1 MTAQAP
7 LLNVRG
13 LAFRRATSPRTPSAD
28 AVINPRGIEAV
39 QISLAQENLA
49 DNRENDEFLINS
61 PSWPGV
67 KSFAAPVGIALHAA
81 THTEMAPIFKS
92 NFGADSSTHVLVID
106 GAGVHTDKTI
116 FLVSGATIPGPIV
129 MVTGNDGKKY
139 PRPVKNFDVGLKR
152 IDLGISLPAGVLPT
166 AVVNPVG
173 AAGAGWQELYNAAV
187 DTYRW
192 EYSRRG
198 QPNERL
204 GYADVCVVN
213 ELSLKMDSIN
223 ERLKLGLNV
232 MGAEW
237 VVGAAANVTAR
248 AKTTEQFLSY
258 NATCFMQ
265 SLSVITAPTKLPLR
279 GLTLNMAVEYVP
291 QTGQTGVDG
300 SAADPDSNL
309 IDYAR
314 GRFMPNGFGLN
325 FIQPLGSRYTD
336 RAALTDQQCFLMF
349 KDRVGGVATPTR
361 VLCIWFPEVNENDN
375 PAAGANGL
383 LEADDQPYIV
393 GQSSLLGAGLGT
405 AFKAAIAIMS
415 F

>member
-1 MTAQAP
+1 MPA
-7 LLNVRG
+7 L
-13 LAFRRATSPRTPSAD
+13 S
-28 AVINPRGIEAV
+28 
-39 QISLAQENLA
+39 QENLA
-49 DNRENDEFLINS
+49 DNRDLDEFMINS

-81 THTEMAPIFKS
+81 THTEMAPIFLA
-92 NFGADSSTHVLVID
+92 NFGALSSTNVLVID
-106 GAGVHTDKTI
+106 GAGLHTASTI

-129 MVTGNDGKKY
+129 MVTGSDGKKY
-139 PRPVKNFDVGLKR
+139 PRPVKNFDIALKR
-152 IDLGISLPAGVLPT
+152 IDLAIALPAGVLPT

-173 AAGAGWQELYNAAV
+173 AAGAGWQEKYNAIV
-187 DTYRW
+187 DTFRF
-192 EYSRRG
+192 EFDRRG
-198 QPNERL
+198 QPNERK
-204 GYADVCVVN
+204 GYADVCVVS
-213 ELSLKMDSIN
+213 ELSLKMDSIT

-237 VVGAAANVTAR
+237 TLGSAPNITAR

-279 GLTLNMAVEYVP
+279 SLTLNMAPEFVP

-300 SAADPDSNL
+300 SDADPDSNL

-325 FIQPLGSRYTD
+325 FIQPLGARYTN
-336 RAALTDQQCFLMF
+336 RASIADEQCFLLF

-361 VLCIWFPEVNENDN
+361 VLAIWFPEINENDN
-375 PAAGANGL
+375 PAAAQNGL

-393 GQSSLLGAGLGT
+393 GQSPLLGAGLGT
-405 AFKAAIAIMS
+405 AFKCAIAIMS